1 MNMEEQIKIQG
12 IITSIYDWF
21 DDNQAF
27 RVVNKSSHYCSTEN
41 FLYHVAELHTLLIQA
56 RTILNGFSDHI
67 EKVNLCLN
75 KLHGEINREVS
86 KKRITKE
93 QLDLLL
99 RDDTSQIK
107 IKDLLIIAKRL
118 QRIASNTTG
127 EKLKNSNQMFFED
140 VITLSDLIITKFGE
154 HCEGN
159 KDNKY

>member
-1 MNMEEQIKIQG
+1 M
-12 IITSIYDWF
+12 
-21 DDNQAF
+21 
-27 RVVNKSSHYCSTEN
+27 
-41 FLYHVAELHTLLIQA
+41 LHSLLIQA

-67 EKVNLCLN
+67 EKVNLCLIN
-75 KLHGEINREVS
+75 LNGEIDREVS

-99 RDDTSQIK
+99 RDNTSQVK

-127 EKLKNSNQMFFED
+127 VNLKNSNPMFFED
-140 VITLSDLIITKFGE
+140 VITLSNLIITKFGE

-159 KDNKY
+159 KDNNY

>member
-1 MNMEEQIKIQG
+1 MNNNIQE

-21 DDNQAF
+21 DANPAF
-27 RVVNKSSHYCSTEN
+27 KVVSKASHFCSTEN
-41 FLYHVAELHTLLIQA
+41 FLYHSSELYSLLIQA

-67 EKVNLCLN
+67 EKVNLCLIN
-75 KLHGEINREVS
+75 LNGEIDREVS

-99 RDDTSQIK
+99 RDGSSQIK

-118 QRIASNTTG
+118 QRFAGNTAG
-127 EKLKNSNQMFFED
+127 EKLKNSNPMFSED
-140 VITLSDLIITKFGE
+140 VITLSNLIITKFGE

-159 KDNKY
+159 KDNNFGD